1 MLAVSNSD
9 ESLASA
15 DPRSTRIG
23 WIGTGVMGSSMAGH
37 LLAAGY
43 SLTVCSRTRDK
54 AAALL
59 EAGATWAQ
67 TPADLGGV
75 SDIVF
80 SMVGYPA
87 DVAEVLTS
95 DTGALTT
102 ARPGCIVVD
111 MTTSQPS
118 LAVSIAEAASRKGVH
133 VLDAPVSGGDVGAR
147 KAALSIMVGGP
158 EKVVEAVMPC
168 FSLMG
173 TTIVRQGD
181 HGAGQ
186 HTKMVNQILVASTTV
201 AMSEGLL
208 YAARAGLVLETV
220 LSSVGSGA
228 AGSWTINNLAPR
240 VLRGDFAPG
249 FFVDHFIKDLAIAV
263 EEADRMGISL
273 PGLENARA
281 LYRALQT
288 QGHGQKGT
296 QALILALCELSG
308 LTWPP
313 PPA

>member
-1 MLAVSNSD
+1 
-9 ESLASA
+9 
-15 DPRSTRIG
+15 
-23 WIGTGVMGSSMAGH
+23 
-37 LLAAGY
+37 
-43 SLTVCSRTRDK
+43 
-54 AAALL
+54 
-59 EAGATWAQ
+59 
-67 TPADLGGV
+67 
-75 SDIVF
+75 
-80 SMVGYPA
+80 MVGYPA
-87 DVAEVLTS
+87 DVAEVLS
-95 DTGALTT
+95 GDTGALTT
-102 ARPGCIVVD
+102 ARAGCVIVD

-118 LAVSIAEAASRKGVH
+118 LAVSIAEAASLKGVH

-147 KAALSIMVGGP
+147 TAALSIMVGGP
-158 EKVVEAVMPC
+158 ANVVEAVMPC

-173 TTIVRQGD
+173 ATIVRQGD

-208 YAARAGLVLETV
+208 YAARAGLDLETV

>member
-1 MLAVSNSD
+1 
-9 ESLASA
+9 
-15 DPRSTRIG
+15 
-23 WIGTGVMGSSMAGH
+23 MGSSMAGH
-37 LLAAGY
+37 LLAGGY
-43 SLTVCSRTRDK
+43 SLTVTTRTREK
-54 AAALL
+54 AAGLL
-59 EAGATWAQ
+59 EAGATWAE
-67 TPADLGGV
+67 TPADVARL
-75 SDIVF
+75 SDVIF

-87 DVAEVLTS
+87 DVAEVLS
-95 DTGALTT
+95 GDTGALTT
-102 ARPGCIVVD
+102 ARAGCVIVD

-118 LAVSIAEAASRKGVH
+118 LAVSIAEAASLKGVH

-147 KAALSIMVGGP
+147 TAALSIMVGGP
-158 EKVVEAVMPC
+158 ANVVEAVMPC

-173 TTIVRQGD
+173 ATIVRQGD

-208 YAARAGLVLETV
+208 YAVRAGLDLETV
-220 LSSVGSGA
+220 LSSVTSGA

>member
-1 MLAVSNSD
+1 
-9 ESLASA
+9 
-15 DPRSTRIG
+15 
-23 WIGTGVMGSSMAGH
+23 MAGH
-37 LLAAGY
+37 LLAGGY
-43 SLTVCSRTRDK
+43 SLTVTTRTREK
-54 AAALL
+54 AAGLL
-59 EAGATWAQ
+59 EAGATWAE
-67 TPADLGGV
+67 TPADVARV
-75 SDIVF
+75 SDVIF

-87 DVAEVLTS
+87 DVAEVLS
-95 DTGALTT
+95 GDTGALTT
-102 ARPGCIVVD
+102 ARAGCVIVD

-118 LAVSIAEAASRKGVH
+118 LAVSIAEAASLKGVH

-147 KAALSIMVGGP
+147 TAALSIMVGGP
-158 EKVVEAVMPC
+158 ANVVEAVMPC

-173 TTIVRQGD
+173 ATIVRQGD

-208 YAARAGLVLETV
+208 YAARAGLDLETV

>member
-1 MLAVSNSD
+1 
-9 ESLASA
+9 
-15 DPRSTRIG
+15 
-23 WIGTGVMGSSMAGH
+23 MAGH
-37 LLAAGY
+37 LLAGGY
-43 SLTVCSRTRDK
+43 SLTVTTRTRDK
-54 AAALL
+54 AASLI
-59 EAGATWAQ
+59 EAGATWAE
-67 TPADLGGV
+67 TPADVARV
-75 SDIVF
+75 SDVIF

-87 DVAEVLTS
+87 DVAEVLS
-95 DTGALTT
+95 GDTGALTT
-102 ARPGCIVVD
+102 ARPGCVIVD

-118 LAVSIAEAASRKGVH
+118 LAISIAEAASLKGVH

-147 KAALSIMVGGP
+147 TAALSIMVGGP
-158 EKVVEAVMPC
+158 ANVVEAVMPC

-173 TTIVRQGD
+173 ATIVRQGD

-208 YAARAGLVLETV
+208 YAARAGLDLETV

-273 PGLENARA
+273 PGLENART

-288 QGHGQKGT
+288 QGHGQNGT

>member
-1 MLAVSNSD
+1 
-9 ESLASA
+9 
-15 DPRSTRIG
+15 
-23 WIGTGVMGSSMAGH
+23 MGSSMAGH
-37 LLAAGY
+37 LLAGGY
-43 SLTVCSRTRDK
+43 SLTVTTRTREK
-54 AAALL
+54 AAGLL
-59 EAGATWAQ
+59 EAGATWAE
-67 TPADLGGV
+67 TPADVARL
-75 SDIVF
+75 SDVIF

-87 DVAEVLTS
+87 DVAEVLS
-95 DTGALTT
+95 GDTGALTT
-102 ARPGCIVVD
+102 ARAGCVIVD

-118 LAVSIAEAASRKGVH
+118 LAVSIAEAASLKGVH

-147 KAALSIMVGGP
+147 TAALSIMVGGP
-158 EKVVEAVMPC
+158 ANVVEAVMPC

-173 TTIVRQGD
+173 ATIVRQGD

-208 YAARAGLVLETV
+208 YAARAGLDLETV

>member
-1 MLAVSNSD
+1 
-9 ESLASA
+9 
-15 DPRSTRIG
+15 
-23 WIGTGVMGSSMAGH
+23 MGSSMAGH
-37 LLAAGY
+37 LLAGGY
-43 SLTVCSRTRDK
+43 SLTVTTRTRDK
-54 AAALL
+54 AASLI
-59 EAGATWAQ
+59 EAGATWAE
-67 TPADLGGV
+67 TPADVARV
-75 SDIVF
+75 SDVIF

-87 DVAEVLTS
+87 DVAEVLS
-95 DTGALTT
+95 GDTGALTT
-102 ARPGCIVVD
+102 ARPGCVIVD

-118 LAVSIAEAASRKGVH
+118 LAISIAEAASLKGVH

-147 KAALSIMVGGP
+147 TAALSIMVGGP
-158 EKVVEAVMPC
+158 ANVVDAVMPC

-173 TTIVRQGD
+173 ATIVRQGD

-208 YAARAGLVLETV
+208 YAARAGLDLETV

-288 QGHGQKGT
+288 QGHGQNGT

>member
-1 MLAVSNSD
+1 
-9 ESLASA
+9 
-15 DPRSTRIG
+15 
-23 WIGTGVMGSSMAGH
+23 MGSSMAGH
-37 LLAAGY
+37 LLAGGY
-43 SLTVCSRTRDK
+43 SLTVTTRTREK
-54 AAALL
+54 AAGLL
-59 EAGATWAQ
+59 EAGATWAE
-67 TPADLGGV
+67 TPADVARV
-75 SDIVF
+75 SDVIF

-87 DVAEVLTS
+87 DVAEVLS
-95 DTGALTT
+95 GDTGALTT
-102 ARPGCIVVD
+102 ARAGCVIVD

-118 LAVSIAEAASRKGVH
+118 LAVSIAEAASLKGVH

-147 KAALSIMVGGP
+147 TAALSIMVGGP
-158 EKVVEAVMPC
+158 ANVVEAVMPC

-173 TTIVRQGD
+173 ATIVRQGD

-208 YAARAGLVLETV
+208 YAARAGLDLETV

>member
-1 MLAVSNSD
+1 
-9 ESLASA
+9 
-15 DPRSTRIG
+15 
-23 WIGTGVMGSSMAGH
+23 MGSSMAGH
-37 LLAAGY
+37 LLAGGY
-43 SLTVCSRTRDK
+43 SLTVTTRTREK
-54 AAALL
+54 AAGLL
-59 EAGATWAQ
+59 EAGATWAE
-67 TPADLGGV
+67 TPADVARL
-75 SDIVF
+75 SDVIF

-87 DVAEVLTS
+87 DVAEVLS
-95 DTGALTT
+95 GDTGALTT
-102 ARPGCIVVD
+102 ARAGCVIVD

-118 LAVSIAEAASRKGVH
+118 LAVSIAEAASLKGVH

-147 KAALSIMVGGP
+147 TAALSIMVGGP
-158 EKVVEAVMPC
+158 ANVIDAVMPC

-173 TTIVRQGD
+173 ATIVRQGD

-208 YAARAGLVLETV
+208 YAARAGLDLETV

>member
-1 MLAVSNSD
+1 
-9 ESLASA
+9 
-15 DPRSTRIG
+15 
-23 WIGTGVMGSSMAGH
+23 MGSSMAGH
-37 LLAAGY
+37 LLAGGY
-43 SLTVCSRTRDK
+43 SLTVTTRTREK
-54 AAALL
+54 AAGLL
-59 EAGATWAQ
+59 EAGATWAE
-67 TPADLGGV
+67 TPADVARL
-75 SDIVF
+75 SDVIF

-87 DVAEVLTS
+87 DVAEVLS
-95 DTGALTT
+95 GDTGALTT
-102 ARPGCIVVD
+102 ARAGCVIVD
-111 MTTSQPS
+111 LTPSHPS
-118 LAVSIAEAASRKGVH
+118 LAVSIAAAASLKGVH

-147 KAALSIMVGGP
+147 TAALSIMVGGP
-158 EKVVEAVMPC
+158 ANVVEAVMPC

-173 TTIVRQGD
+173 ATIVRQGD

-208 YAARAGLVLETV
+208 YAARAGLDLETV

-249 FFVDHFIKDLAIAV
+249 FFVDHFIKDFAIAV
-263 EEADRMGISL
+263 EESDRMGISL